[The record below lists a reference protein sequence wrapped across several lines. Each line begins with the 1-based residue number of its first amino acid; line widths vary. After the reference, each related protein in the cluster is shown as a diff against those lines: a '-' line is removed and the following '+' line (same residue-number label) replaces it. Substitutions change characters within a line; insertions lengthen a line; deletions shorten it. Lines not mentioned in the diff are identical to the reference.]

1 MKKTLAEKI
10 PFPFK
15 LWLKKKRKQFLNRA
29 EDDFPIVA
37 RHSDEKNSII
47 VFNDTLPHFD
57 RDSGGLRLFQIL
69 RVLAEIGRVVLV
81 PVGDSRRELF
91 YENKLAEM
99 NVEIRSV
106 LDYER
111 LLENDNFAAAILSR
125 PDVAD
130 KVFDSI
136 RRSSPLTKI
145 VYDTVDIHFVRFERE
160 FEITGKAK
168 FRRAARRFKQLE
180 AKLAARADQV
190 WCVTGADRKF
200 LQTLAPAAD
209 FEIVPNIHEPGTRG
223 ASFAERDGLLFVGNY
238 RHRPNV
244 DAVLFFLDAIFPRL
258 LQRNP
263 NLKFYVV
270 GADPP
275 PEILR
280 RKSETVIVSG
290 FVPEVEPYFERA
302 RVFVAPLRYGAG
314 MKGKIGQAL
323 SFGLP
328 VVTTAVGAEGMNLQ
342 NERDVLIADEPEA
355 FADSVQ
361 RVYDDNLLWQRL
373 SDAGFEFIADHF
385 SPAVVGEKVRQ
396 AIGRL
401 KNKN

>member
-10 PFPFK
+10 PFSIK
-15 LWLKKKRKQFLNRA
+15 LWLKKKRKRFSNRA

-37 RHSDEKNSII
+37 RRDDEKSSII

-69 RVLAEIGRVVLV
+69 RVLAENRRVVFI
-81 PVGDSRRELF
+81 PVGDSRHELF
-91 YENKLAEM
+91 YENKLAEI

-106 LDYER
+106 LEYDA
-111 LLENDNFAAAILSR
+111 LLKSENFAAAILSR

-136 RRSSPLTKI
+136 RRLSPETKI
-145 VYDTVDIHFVRFERE
+145 IYDTVDIHFVRFERE
-160 FEITGKAK
+160 FEIVGKAE

-180 AKLAARADQV
+180 AKLAASADQV
-190 WCVTGADRKF
+190 WCVTDADRKF
-200 LQTLAPAAD
+200 LQPLTPAAD
-209 FEIVPNIHEPGTRG
+209 FEIVPNIHESGTRG
-223 ASFAERDGLLFVGNY
+223 ANFAQRDGLLFVGNY
-238 RHRPNV
+238 QHRPNV

-258 LQRNP
+258 LQGKP
-263 NLKFYVV
+263 DLKFYVV

-280 RKSETVIVSG
+280 RKSETVVVSG

-342 NERDVLIADEPEA
+342 NECDVLIADEPEA
-355 FADSVQ
+355 FADSVR
-361 RVYDDNLLWQRL
+361 RVYDDNLLWQKL
-373 SDAGFEFIADHF
+373 SDAGFNRIADYF
-385 SPAVVGEKVRQ
+385 SPAVVAEKVRQ
-396 AIGRL
+396 AVSRVN
-401 KNKN
+401 NKK